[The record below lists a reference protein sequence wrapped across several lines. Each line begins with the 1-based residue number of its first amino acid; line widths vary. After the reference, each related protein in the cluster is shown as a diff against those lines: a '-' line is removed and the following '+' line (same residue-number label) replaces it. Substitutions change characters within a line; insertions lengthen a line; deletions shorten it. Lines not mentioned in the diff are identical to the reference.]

1 MSAFTFEEIC
11 DRHDVWLH
19 MEGHALAG
27 LALLD
32 AESKLSE
39 EPENNSE
46 DRKTTKLTVPVG
58 NSLSLTIGSWLGIPA
73 LPFVTLYKVGFK
85 ILTCNILY
93 KQKL

>member
-11 DRHDVWLH
+11 SRHDVWLH

-32 AESKLSE
+32 AEPKITE
-39 EPENNSE
+39 ETETQSE
-46 DRKTTKLTVPVG
+46 DKKATNHTVPVG

-73 LPFVTLYKVGFK
+73 LPFVTLYKVGYLDIK
-85 ILTCNILY
+85 T
-93 KQKL
+93 